1 VVTGIR
7 CGREHSGEDLAVNGL
22 HSEARPRVDV
32 RIVGR
37 RTAGGITNG
46 FGTDSATT
54 GIAPTAPRCAKH
66 DDAERGSDGNWRNG

>member
-1 VVTGIR
+1 VAGNTVGKI
-7 CGREHSGEDLAVNGL
+7 LAVNGL

-54 GIAPTAPRCAKH
+54 GDRANRTTMREARRRRAWLG
-66 DDAERGSDGNWRNG
+66 R